1 MKRFKAFT
9 CMVVMCLMALTF
21 AACDMK
27 GNEEKKDELDY
38 CKDVTENEIT
48 FYSDGS
54 ILEIAVVDMS
64 DLKDTADLSDYVK
77 TQVAGFNKAAGV
89 DKISLL
95 QFKEEGKTFKT
106 AIKYSDLETFNKF
119 NGCDFNLSI
128 YKSQDLDAITGTAA
142 TLTDATN
149 GKTVGS
155 AEIKSE
161 SLMMLTFDKKYLVKA
176 EGGKILYTAH
186 GAEKYGDGALYNE
199 TEDLAV
205 VLFEFK

>member
-1 MKRFKAFT
+1 MKRFKTFT
-9 CMVVMCLMALTF
+9 CMVLMCLMALSF
-21 AACDMK
+21 AACGNK
-27 GNEEKKDELDY
+27 GNEDQKDEIDY
-38 CKDVTENEIT
+38 CKDVKENEIT

-77 TQVAGFNKAAGV
+77 TQVAGYNKAAGV

-95 QFKEEGKTFKT
+95 QFKEEGKTYKT
-106 AIKYSDLETFNKF
+106 AIKYSDLETFNRF
-119 NGCDFNLSI
+119 NGYDFKLSI
-128 YKSQDLDAITGTAA
+128 YNSQDIDAITGTSA
-142 TLTDATN
+142 TLTDAEN

-155 AEIKSE
+155 AEIKNE
-161 SLMMLTFDKKYLVKA
+161 GLMMFTFDEKYLVKV

>member
-1 MKRFKAFT
+1 MKRFKTFT
-9 CMVVMCLMALTF
+9 CMVLMCLMALSF
-21 AACDMK
+21 AAC
-27 GNEEKKDELDY
+27 GNKENEDQKDEIDY
-38 CKDVTENEIT
+38 CKDVKENEIT

-77 TQVAGFNKAAGV
+77 TQVAGYNKAAGV

-95 QFKEEGKTFKT
+95 QFKEEGKTYKT

-119 NGCDFNLSI
+119 NGYDFKLSI
-128 YKSQDLDAITGTAA
+128 YNSQDIDTITGTSA
-142 TLTDATN
+142 TLTDAEN

-155 AEIKSE
+155 AEIKNE
-161 SLMMLTFDKKYLVKA
+161 GLMMFTFDEKYLVKV